1 MKSVQKGFTL
11 IELMIVVAII
21 GILAAIAVPAYQ
33 DYTRKAKY
41 SEVIQGSQALKTAV
55 EVCANDLG
63 VLAGCSGGANGIAAD
78 TTTSPSKYVASA
90 AVVNGVITIVPNA
103 VDSMLATDTYILTP
117 TIQAASAGGGIRWA
131 NTGSGCLGVRNMC
144 KPII

>member
-1 MKSVQKGFTL
+1 MKLVQKGFTL

-63 VLAGCSGGANGIAAD
+63 TVTGCTGGTNGITAD
-78 TTTSPSKYVASA
+78 STTAPSKYIASTAVA
-90 AVVNGVITIVPNA
+90 NGTITVVPNA
-103 VDSMLATDTYILTP
+103 VDSMTAADTYVLVP
-117 TIQAASAGGGIRWA
+117 TIQAATAGGGIKWA
-131 NTGSGCLGVRNMC
+131 NGTSGCIARNMC
-144 KPII
+144 KLI